1 MIGMVKGV
9 KSTLSQ
15 VKATLK
21 TKSQNLHAPI
31 ALITKD
37 HSWVSFYFFGQ
48 EIYDLG
54 KMIYICD
61 CMGTIWDF
69 G

>member
-37 HSWVSFYFFGQ
+37 HSWVSLLRAVLTVYSK
-48 EIYDLG
+48 I
-54 KMIYICD
+54 
-61 CMGTIWDF
+61 
-69 G
+69 

>member
-37 HSWVSFYFFGQ
+37 HSWVSVYFLTNRFM
-48 EIYDLG
+48 IWG
-54 KMIYICD
+54 K
-61 CMGTIWDF
+61 
-69 G
+69 

>member
-31 ALITKD
+31 ALVTKD
-37 HSWVSFYFFGQ
+37 HSWVSFSFLTKSF
-48 EIYDLG
+48 
-54 KMIYICD
+54 MILKKK
-61 CMGTIWDF
+61 
-69 G
+69 